1 MAAVNGRLPVTEMQT
16 MKAVYERSMARTAFT
31 MTLLGLSGAMALLVA
46 LVGIYAVISYAV
58 AQRTREIG
66 IRLALGAQQQE
77 LKILF
82 VRNGLIWGGVGA
94 AAGLAGAVA
103 LSRMMSALLFEI
115 SPVDPATYAGAVAV
129 LLGAA
134 AVASYLPARRVAR
147 VDPLESL
154 RSE

>member
-1 MAAVNGRLPVTEMQT
+1 VAAVNGRLPVTEMQT

>member
-1 MAAVNGRLPVTEMQT
+1 MNGRLPVTEMQT

>member
-1 MAAVNGRLPVTEMQT
+1 